1 MVIVRT
7 RVSAS
12 LVNAQVKAGSI
23 GIFGGTFDPVHY
35 GHLRA
40 AVEAMEKLHLT
51 DFRFLPAGTPP
62 HRSKPVASAEHRLAM
77 LRLALSPYSDLAVDE
92 REVRREG
99 LSFMVDTLGEIR
111 TEAGDAPLI
120 LMIGQDA
127 ANFLDQWHEWR
138 RLFELAHL
146 VIMRRPESQYDYS
159 AELLKQV
166 QPRLTSDAEQ
176 LKNAPAGLIL
186 PLELTQLAISA
197 TDIRRRMR
205 NGLTPRFLLPR
216 PVIQYIKEHDLY
228 RNP

>member
-1 MVIVRT
+1 
-7 RVSAS
+7 
-12 LVNAQVKAGSI
+12 
-23 GIFGGTFDPVHY
+23 
-35 GHLRA
+35 
-40 AVEAMEKLHLT
+40 
-51 DFRFLPAGTPP
+51 
-62 HRSKPVASAEHRLAM
+62 
-77 LRLALSPYSDLAVDE
+77 
-92 REVRREG
+92 
-99 LSFMVDTLGEIR
+99 MVDTLGEIR
-111 TEAGDAPLI
+111 EEAGVTPLI
-120 LMIGQDA
+120 LMVGQDA
-127 ANFLDQWHEWR
+127 ANSLDQWHEWR

-159 AELLKQV
+159 AELLNQV
-166 QPRLTSDAEQ
+166 QPRLVSDPEQ